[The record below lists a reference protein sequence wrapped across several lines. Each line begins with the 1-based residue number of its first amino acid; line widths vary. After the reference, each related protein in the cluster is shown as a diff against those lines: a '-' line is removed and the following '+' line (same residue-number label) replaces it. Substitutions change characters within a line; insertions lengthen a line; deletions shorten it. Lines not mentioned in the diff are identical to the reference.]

1 MDQATEVAT
10 ITIVATEEA
19 MDTEATATGHRK
31 QRKKRKMILTTMEAD
46 QAILETTRTVNL
58 LLINTKILKMISL
71 QQLVQAT
78 TVKSNRKK
86 LLPQSKSRVRSL
98 LKRLQANYQSRDRKN
113 KH

>member
-1 MDQATEVAT
+1 
-10 ITIVATEEA
+10 
-19 MDTEATATGHRK
+19 
-31 QRKKRKMILTTMEAD
+31 
-46 QAILETTRTVNL
+46 
-58 LLINTKILKMISL
+58 LINTKILKMISL